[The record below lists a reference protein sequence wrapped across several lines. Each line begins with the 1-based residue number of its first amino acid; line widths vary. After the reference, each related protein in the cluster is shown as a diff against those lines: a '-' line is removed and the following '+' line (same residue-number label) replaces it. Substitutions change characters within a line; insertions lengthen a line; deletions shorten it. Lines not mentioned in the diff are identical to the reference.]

1 MGRVEPD
8 ASQGGHGETVVK
20 REAASPASLSGSA
33 AEDEEHSTQHN
44 KTTTINSD
52 KTNLK
57 IKIKMEDKSKCSK
70 CLVSTLIFL
79 LTLDANLNAL
89 KNYIS
94 LNIVTFKSI
103 DLILHLTLYDA
114 SRPYLGSRALN
125 WGFLP
130 ARC

>member
-79 LTLDANLNAL
+79 LILDCKAKSNVL
-89 KNYIS
+89 KNYMS
-94 LNIVTFKSI
+94 LSIVTFENI
-103 DLILHLTLYDA
+103 DLILHLTVYDA
-114 SRPYLGSRALN
+114 SRPY
-125 WGFLP
+125 
-130 ARC
+130 

>member
-70 CLVSTLIFL
+70 CLVSTLTFL
-79 LTLDANLNAL
+79 LILFWIANLNVL
-89 KNYIS
+89 KNYMS
-94 LNIVTFKSI
+94 LNIATFKSI

-114 SRPYLGSRALN
+114 SRPY
-125 WGFLP
+125 
-130 ARC
+130 

>member
-70 CLVSTLIFL
+70 CLVC
-79 LTLDANLNAL
+79 
-89 KNYIS
+89 
-94 LNIVTFKSI
+94 NIVKHFFFI
-103 DLILHLTLYDA
+103 FYF
-114 SRPYLGSRALN
+114 
-125 WGFLP
+125 FLAIFNVQKKP
-130 ARC
+130 LRLQVLCEIV

>member
-70 CLVSTLIFL
+70 CLVSTLIFAYFGL
-79 LTLDANLNAL
+79 Q
-89 KNYIS
+89 I
-94 LNIVTFKSI
+94 
-103 DLILHLTLYDA
+103 
-114 SRPYLGSRALN
+114 
-125 WGFLP
+125 
-130 ARC
+130 